1 MLEKLKEV
9 YAESN
14 LETPDSNLDRSHRI
28 DKPYFDK
35 IKKIK
40 YKSIIGRFNTFR
52 YRALLYRINKDMKLD
67 TKRLQ
72 KGAKRVKNQI
82 RFNEKMLFNLLCSN
96 PTKCSKTLKQ
106 FGGKSRGIV

>member
-40 YKSIIGRFNTFR
+40 YKSIIGRFNTFH

-72 KGAKRVKNQI
+72 KGAKRVQNQI

-106 FGGKSRGIV
+106 FIS